1 MLATDEHSFWFVW
14 FSLALPDN
22 SPVKDLLAQNQ
33 SSTRTKG
40 AGKHPQR
47 RTVYSS
53 HTQNGSAKKS
63 ISGTSKDKII
73 GSPEL
78 EQISTKRA
86 WRSNNHLG
94 NGVPP
99 EFHSASTSSAAAHRE
114 CKVDPLEARYA
125 KLSICPDDADSSILL
140 HSDGDAL
147 SPEKAMS
154 EDFQTEET
162 TQAQSPEVVQD
173 DPQGVEPLLVELTDD
188 ILGRLPMLEA
198 LQLRPELGKA
208 FKNAIHRPAF
218 RRNRPDAEGEFSPSY
233 FMTDD
238 EGDLHWHGF
247 DTKLRKWTRLPSLNF
262 AKFTALPSPDPDLF
276 KDYLVAGDRG
286 LLCMNVGKA
295 TGREKLVICNP
306 LTQQV
311 KVLPRLN
318 FPRHPVLMHLKVG
331 DDGHYKV
338 FVAGSA
344 AIGSTEE
351 LSLKTEEYDSRKGV
365 WECPD
370 GSDLPC
376 PPFGLNEYQN
386 GAYYKDIIRELLMCV
401 AIVDTRG
408 RGVLMYDIK
417 KKTWVQGFQVK
428 QLHIPLIRSEPN
440 DLVSTQV
447 IECDGSVLVFSEQES
462 GWDVYFLIHKL
473 MPDSSGEFTWDE
485 VMRRKKTSSTTG
497 SLEYPEF
504 TCVPVSEHELCMFNT
519 LEHTI
524 GIIDL
529 NNPTEVTPFREAP
542 APILKGN
549 RFHSLNPISF
559 VFKPSFTCV
568 TCPRGRGFKT
578 RCDLKGREYC
588 SECERRDSDSSMTTG
603 LPLNVRSKVI
613 NSRALLEEAGFQAA
627 TAPPAGTDTTTN
639 LVESGESEDKRTEEA
654 RQICEDIR
662 GFLDQF

>member
-1 MLATDEHSFWFVW
+1 MGLGLPSDNTPTKVNLYVHGRMTRAQGKEKRKIDCNSDSPEAVVYDASKTHSV
-14 FSLALPDN
+14 S
-22 SPVKDLLAQNQ
+22 S
-33 SSTRTKG
+33 SST
-40 AGKHPQR
+40 AGLQEANAIALEEKCALLNIC
-47 RTVYSS
+47 S
-53 HTQNGSAKKS
+53 H
-63 ISGTSKDKII
+63 SGK
-73 GSPEL
+73 EL
-78 EQISTKRA
+78 PSGHA
-86 WRSNNHLG
+86 DMPSHGL
-94 NGVPP
+94 
-99 EFHSASTSSAAAHRE
+99 
-114 CKVDPLEARYA
+114 
-125 KLSICPDDADSSILL
+125 KLSNDSQVIDPSV
-140 HSDGDAL
+140 
-147 SPEKAMS
+147 
-154 EDFQTEET
+154 Q
-162 TQAQSPEVVQD
+162 PEVVQD
-173 DPQGVEPLLVELTDD
+173 DPQGVEPLLGELTDD

-198 LQLRPELGKA
+198 MQLRPELGKA

-262 AKFTALPSPDPDLF
+262 AKEILPSPDPDLF
-276 KDYLVAGDRG
+276 KDYLVAGDGG

-295 TGREKLVICNP
+295 RGREKLIVCNP
-306 LTQQV
+306 LTQHV
-311 KVLPRLN
+311 KVLPPMC
-318 FPRHPVLMHLKVG
+318 FPRHPVLMHLKV
-331 DDGHYKV
+331 DHDSGHYKV

-344 AIGSTEE
+344 AIGTEK
-351 LSLKTEEYDSRKGV
+351 LSLKTEVFDSRRGA
-365 WECPD
+365 WECPE

-386 GAYYKDIIRELLMCV
+386 GAYYKDTERELLMCV

-417 KKTWVQGFQVK
+417 KGKWVQGSQVK

-447 IECDGSVLVFSEQES
+447 IEFDGSVLVFSEQES

-473 MPDSSGEFTWDE
+473 IPDSSGEFTWDE

-504 TCVPVSEHELCMFNT
+504 TCVPVSEHELCIFNT

-524 GIIDL
+524 EIIDL

-549 RFHSLNPISF
+549 RFHSLNPIGF

-568 TCPRGRGFKT
+568 TCPRGLWFKT

-588 SECERRDSDSSMTTG
+588 SECERRDSDSSMRTG

-627 TAPPAGTDTTTN
+627 TAPPGGTDTTTN
-639 LVESGESEDKRTEEA
+639 LVESGESEDKPTEEA
-654 RQICEDIR
+654 RKICEDIR
-662 GFLDQF
+662 GFLDQFWPELNSS